1 MALKP
6 DRIEL
11 ADGSRIKYF
20 MNEVAERGVI
30 VNFDAPGGEGMDNP
44 DATVSLP
51 SGASGNPAGVLMN
64 DVVSLNLTRQHKN
77 QHVDEVQVG
86 DKVDL
91 LRRGYIRTNMIVD
104 GDDPAAGDPAYYDTD
119 GLFTVDTGSDQ
130 VGVFTSPLDAE
141 GYAEIEVNVQ

>member
-30 VNFDAPGGEGMDNP
+30 VNLDAPGGEGMDDP

-51 SGASGNPAGVLMN
+51 SGASGAPAGVLMN
-64 DVVSLNLTRQHKN
+64 DVVNLNLTRQHLN
-77 QHVDEVQVG
+77 HHVDEVQIG
-86 DKVDL
+86 NKVDIL
-91 LRRGYIRTNMIVD
+91 KRGFVRTNMVAD
-104 GDDPAAGDPAYYDTD
+104 GDTPGAGDAAHYTTD
-119 GLFTVDTGSDQ
+119 GEFTTTTTSDR
-130 VGVFTSPLDAE
+130 VGTFVSELDAE
-141 GYAEIEVNVQ
+141 GYVEVEVNVQ